1 MAYGTR
7 LDIRNWSGGYCLDG
21 GELVKIARQTEQ
33 TIFLCYQ
40 AIQNSRLE
48 KRYVR
53 VFFNGWF
60 RLFEEVGALS
70 KRSAALALSVSAA
83 AAEKRRMRIRLS
95 GLLL

>member
-1 MAYGTR
+1 
-7 LDIRNWSGGYCLDG
+7 LDG
-21 GELVKIARQTEQ
+21 GEPVEIARQTEQ
-33 TIFLCYQ
+33 IISFEPSNP
-40 AIQNSRLE
+40 NSRLE

-53 VFFNGWF
+53 GFFNGWF